1 MKKILA
7 LVLALVLSLGLASV
21 AFAAITPVAG
31 GQLNSDEDNEFH
43 KKPEDEETITYGTLI
58 TFWGCFDDPDW
69 QVGNV
74 PVTIVDKEDGTEISF
89 PETVKWDY
97 VITSGNQYV
106 NKFEI
111 VIGKD
116 EAAQASAA
124 ETYTVSDITLKLMAN
139 DPVIAVNDVVK
150 GYLYAYDAAAQDTEF
165 IYACD
170 FVIELR
176 NHYIDVKLE
185 GGAAKLTQADA
196 SGKEYT
202 RNDLKNAIKTKEG
215 VLYLEKHFYGDNSS
229 DDPAYV
235 ITTAQFDTLDAFTAA
250 TVAYKDVVTVAFAD
264 AAIQDGI
271 NFKYAITKKAPTK
284 ADLYANP
291 EALPTVK
298 FAFLSAET
306 VESETTVTF
315 AKAFLADVKA
325 TIGTKDVYLYVGD
338 TAVAVDL
345 EKDVAVVVPA
355 GAALGEYFF
364 TAEAPVAEEGK
375 DNVGTGASDMTS
387 VCVALAVVSLV
398 AAGAVCVKKVSK

>member
-7 LVLALVLSLGLASV
+7 LVLALVLSLSLASV
-21 AFAAITPVAG
+21 AFAAVIDGGNMTDDTDNPFHTPTV
-31 GQLNSDEDNEFH
+31 NVPSVV
-43 KKPEDEETITYGTLI
+43 YGDTL
-58 TFWGCFDDPDW
+58 TFWGCFDDVDW
-69 QVGNV
+69 QIGTATIENGLVG
-74 PVTIVDKEDGTEISF
+74 KDGEVINF
-89 PETVKWDY
+89 PATVKWDY
-97 VITSGNQYV
+97 VITSGSEYV
-106 NKFEI
+106 AKFDFEI
-111 VIGKD
+111 P
-116 EAAQASAA
+116 AA
-124 ETYTVSDITLKLMAN
+124 EKAQEAYIVDEVSLAIITN
-139 DPVIAVNDVVK
+139 DPVIAVNKNVT
-150 GYLYAYDAAAQDTEF
+150 GYLYAYDANAQDTE
-165 IYACD
+165 YLWACD

-176 NHYIDVKLE
+176 NHYIDVITD
-185 GGAAKLTQADA
+185 AKLTQNNA
-196 SGKEYT
+196 SYNNVYT
-202 RNDLKNAIKTKEG
+202 RNDLKNALATKAG
-215 VLYLEKHFYGDNSS
+215 VLFLEKHFGGANSS
-229 DDPAYV
+229 LEPAYV
-235 ITTAQFDTLDAFTAA
+235 ITTAQFDTLPAFTAA
-250 TVAYKDVVTVAFAD
+250 KVAYADIVEIAFAD

-315 AKAFLADVKA
+315 AKAFLAEVKA

-345 EKDVAVVVPA
+345 DKDVAVVVPA

>member
-7 LVLALVLSLGLASV
+7 LVLALVLSLSLASV
-21 AFAAITPVAG
+21 AFAAVIDG
-31 GQLNSDEDNEFH
+31 GNMTDDSDNPFH
-43 KKPEDEETITYGTLI
+43 KPTINVPNVVYGDVI

-69 QVGNV
+69 QVGTAYIENGLEGKDGN
-74 PVTIVDKEDGTEISF
+74 TIQF

-97 VITSGNQYV
+97 VITEGSEYV
-106 NKFEI
+106 ADFDFEI
-111 VIGKD
+111 YVGG
-116 EAAQASAA
+116 EAQDGSSATA
-124 ETYTVSDITLKLMAN
+124 ATYEVYELAIALKAK
-139 DPVIAVNDVVK
+139 DPVIAVNKNVK
-150 GYLYAYDAAAQDTEF
+150 GYLYAYDANAQDTEY
-165 IYACD
+165 IWACD

-176 NHYIDVKLE
+176 NHYIDVITD
-185 GGAAKLTQADA
+185 AKLAQNNA
-196 SGKEYT
+196 SYNNVYT
-202 RNDLKNAIKTKEG
+202 RNDLKNALATKAG
-215 VLYLEKHFYGDNSS
+215 VLFLEKHFYGDNSS
-229 DDPAYV
+229 LEPAYV
-235 ITTAQFDTLDAFTAA
+235 ITTAQFDTLPAFTAA
-250 TVAYKDVVTVAFAD
+250 KVAYANLVEVAFAD

-271 NFKYAITKKAPTK
+271 NFKYDITKKAPTK

-345 EKDVAVVVPA
+345 DKDVAVVVPA

-364 TAEAPVAEEGK
+364 TAEAPAAEEGK
-375 DNVGTGASDMTS
+375 DNVGTGASEMTS